1 MGRVELLGYAVPAF
15 ALLMLVEWIGYRRD
29 PDRSGNG
36 GSARDTASNVA
47 TFTLG
52 RLTKPLLQYLVPFSA
67 VLGAAALTPWHLSP
81 RSWWVWVLGLVVTD
95 FCYYWAHRA
104 DHRVRLMWT
113 AHSVHHSSEHF
124 NLSTALRLSWL
135 HPVANIL
142 RGLAWVP
149 AALLGF
155 PAWMI
160 FLLQSIG
167 LLYQF
172 PIHTQRVRTLPRPIE
187 FLFNTPAHHRV
198 HHGANL
204 PYIDKNY
211 GGVFIIWD
219 RMFGSFAAESEPIR
233 YGLTKN
239 IGTHNPL
246 KVNYYEL
253 AALIRDVRGAST
265 WRGRL
270 GYVFGPPGWTEHQA
284 PMVSAPT
291 MASESASVLSSDAAV
306 SPVESVQL
314 TS

>member
-1 MGRVELLGYAVPAF
+1 MGRVELFIWAIPAF
-15 ALLMLVEWIGYRRD
+15 AVLMFVEWIAFRRD
-29 PDRSGNG
+29 PDRSDSS

-47 TFTLG
+47 TFTLS
-52 RLTKPLLQYLVPFSA
+52 RVAKPLLQHLLPFSA
-67 VLGAAALTPWHLSP
+67 VVAAAAITPLYLSP
-81 RSWWVWVLGLVVTD
+81 RAWWVWALGLVVTD

-104 DHRVRLMWT
+104 DHRVRLLWT
-113 AHSVHHSSEHF
+113 AHSVHHSSEYF
-124 NLSTALRLSWL
+124 NLSTAIRLPWL
-135 HPVANIL
+135 HPVASTL
-142 RGLAWVP
+142 RGVAWVP

-172 PIHTQRVRTLPRPIE
+172 PIHTQRIKTLPRPIE

-198 HHGANL
+198 HHGSNQ

-211 GGVFIIWD
+211 GGVLIIWD
-219 RMFGSFAAESEPIR
+219 RMFGSFAAETEPIR

-239 IGTHNPL
+239 IGTDNPL
-246 KVNYYEL
+246 KVNYHEL
-253 AALIRDVRGAST
+253 AGLVRDVRGATT

-270 GYVFGPPGWTEHQA
+270 GYIFGPPGWAEDPA
-284 PMVSAPT
+284 SAPGR
-291 MASESASVLSSDAAV
+291 LQ
-306 SPVESVQL
+306 ESVSDRADIRAGAAQL

>member
-1 MGRVELLGYAVPAF
+1 MIPTG
-15 ALLMLVEWIGYRRD
+15 
-29 PDRSGNG
+29 PDSGL
-36 GSARDTASNVA
+36 ARDTASNIT
-47 TFTLG
+47 TFALG
-52 RLTKPLLQYLVPFSA
+52 RLAKPLMQYLVPFSA
-67 VLGAAALTPWHLSP
+67 VVAAAAITPLHLSP
-81 RSWWVWVLGLVVTD
+81 RSWWVWVLGLIVTD

-104 DHRVRLMWT
+104 DHRVRLLWT

-124 NLSTALRLSWL
+124 NLSTAIRLPWV
-135 HPVANIL
+135 HPIASTV
-142 RGLAWVP
+142 RGFAWVP

-172 PIHTQRVRTLPRPIE
+172 PIHTQRVKTLSRPIE

-198 HHGANL
+198 HHGSNK

-211 GGVFIIWD
+211 GGVFIVWD

-239 IGTHNPL
+239 IGTHNPV
-246 KVNYYEL
+246 KVNYHEL
-253 AALIRDVRGAST
+253 AALVRDVRGAAT

-270 GYVFGPPGWTEHQA
+270 GYVFGPPGWME
-284 PMVSAPT
+284 
-291 MASESASVLSSDAAV
+291 DAAPGTEPTGAPV
-306 SPVESVQL
+306 SGPIEERAGQL
-314 TS
+314 TH

>member
-1 MGRVELLGYAVPAF
+1 MGRVELLSYAIPAF
-15 ALLMLVEWIGYRRD
+15 AVLMLVEWIAYRRD
-29 PDRSGNG
+29 PDRPQTSG
-36 GSARDTASNVA
+36 SVRDSASNVV

-52 RLTKPLLQYLVPFSA
+52 RLTKPLLQYVVPFSA
-67 VLGAAALTPWHLSP
+67 VVAAAAITPLHLSP
-81 RSWWVWVLGLVVTD
+81 RSWWVWLLGLVVTD
-95 FCYYWAHRA
+95 LCYYWAHRA

-113 AHSVHHSSEHF
+113 AHSVHHSSQYF
-124 NLSTALRLSWL
+124 NLSTAIRLSWL
-135 HPVANIL
+135 HPVASLL

-160 FLLQSIG
+160 FLLQGIG

-187 FLFNTPAHHRV
+187 FVFNTPSHHRV
-198 HHGANL
+198 HHGSNQ

-211 GGVFIIWD
+211 GGILIIWD
-219 RMFGSFAAESEPIR
+219 RLFGSFAAETEPVR

-239 IGTHNPL
+239 IGTDNPL
-246 KVNYYEL
+246 KVNYHEL

-270 GYVFGPPGWTEHQA
+270 GYVFGPPGWTEHA
-284 PMVSAPT
+284 EPVSERAKG
-291 MASESASVLSSDAAV
+291 
-306 SPVESVQL
+306 PVPERAEVPVTERVGQL